1 MTKTVTTKNYL
12 SSFVQKL
19 ITELKIFQLNSEQEL
34 LKQCQKGDRQSQ
46 MTLYKKYARAMY
58 QVSRNIIKDEM
69 KAEEAMQDSFLSAFE
84 KLDEFKA
91 EVTFGS
97 WLKKIVINKSL
108 DYLKKD
114 KMYQNAESAENLQ
127 LLEDS
132 EEIDL
137 SEKIEAV
144 KKAMN
149 DLPENYRIILS
160 LYYLEGYDYEEISE
174 ILNLSYAN
182 SRVMLNR
189 AKNKLITLLN

>member
-1 MTKTVTTKNYL
+1 
-12 SSFVQKL
+12 
-19 ITELKIFQLNSEQEL
+19 
-34 LKQCQKGDRQSQ
+34 
-46 MTLYKKYARAMY
+46 MY

-69 KAEEAMQDSFLSAFE
+69 KAEEAMQDAFLSAFE

-108 DYLKKD
+108 DYLKKE
-114 KMYQNAESAENLQ
+114 KMYQNAESADNLQ

>member
-1 MTKTVTTKNYL
+1 
-12 SSFVQKL
+12 
-19 ITELKIFQLNSEQEL
+19 
-34 LKQCQKGDRQSQ
+34 
-46 MTLYKKYARAMY
+46 
-58 QVSRNIIKDEM
+58 
-69 KAEEAMQDSFLSAFE
+69 
-84 KLDEFKA
+84 
-91 EVTFGS
+91 
-97 WLKKIVINKSL
+97 
-108 DYLKKD
+108 
-114 KMYQNAESAENLQ
+114 MYQNTESADELQ
-127 LLEDS
+127 LVEET

>member
-19 ITELKIFQLNSEQEL
+19 INELKLFQLNSEQEL

-69 KAEEAMQDSFLSAFE
+69 KAEEAMQDAFLSAFE

-114 KMYQNAESAENLQ
+114 KMYLHAESAENLQ
-127 LLEDS
+127 LLEES

-182 SRVMLNR
+182 SRVMINR

>member
-1 MTKTVTTKNYL
+1 M
-12 SSFVQKL
+12 
-19 ITELKIFQLNSEQEL
+19 KIFQLNNAQEL
-34 LKQCQKGDRQSQ
+34 LKQCQRGNRQAQ
-46 MTLYKKYARAMY
+46 MTLYKKYAHAMY
-58 QVSRNIIKDEM
+58 QVSRNILKDEM
-69 KAEEAMQDSFLSAFE
+69 RAEEAMQDAFLAAFK
-84 KLDEFKA
+84 KLDEFQG
-91 EVTFGS
+91 EVTFGA
-97 WLKKIVINKSL
+97 WLKKIVVNKSL

-114 KMYQNAESAENLQ
+114 KMYINTESSENLS
-127 LLEDS
+127 LLEES

-174 ILNLSYAN
+174 ILDLSYSN

>member
-1 MTKTVTTKNYL
+1 
-12 SSFVQKL
+12 
-19 ITELKIFQLNSEQEL
+19 
-34 LKQCQKGDRQSQ
+34 
-46 MTLYKKYARAMY
+46 
-58 QVSRNIIKDEM
+58 
-69 KAEEAMQDSFLSAFE
+69 
-84 KLDEFKA
+84 
-91 EVTFGS
+91 
-97 WLKKIVINKSL
+97 
-108 DYLKKD
+108 
-114 KMYQNAESAENLQ
+114 MYQNAESADNLQ

-149 DLPENYRIILS
+149 NLPENYRIILS

-182 SRVMLNR
+182 SRVMINR

>member
-19 ITELKIFQLNSEQEL
+19 INELKLFQLNSEQEL

-69 KAEEAMQDSFLSAFE
+69 KAEEAMQDAFLSAFE

-108 DYLKKD
+108 DHLKKD
-114 KMYQNAESAENLQ
+114 KMYLHAESAENLQ

>member
-1 MTKTVTTKNYL
+1 
-12 SSFVQKL
+12 
-19 ITELKIFQLNSEQEL
+19 
-34 LKQCQKGDRQSQ
+34 
-46 MTLYKKYARAMY
+46 MY

-69 KAEEAMQDSFLSAFE
+69 KAEEAMQDAFLSAFE

-114 KMYQNAESAENLQ
+114 KMYVNAESAENLQ
-127 LLEDS
+127 LLEES

-174 ILNLSYAN
+174 ILDLSYAN

>member
-1 MTKTVTTKNYL
+1 LTKTVTTKNYL

-19 ITELKIFQLNSEQEL
+19 INELKLFQLNSEQEL

-69 KAEEAMQDSFLSAFE
+69 KAEEAMQDAFLSAFE

-108 DYLKKD
+108 DHLKKD
-114 KMYQNAESAENLQ
+114 KMYLHAESAENLQ

>member
-69 KAEEAMQDSFLSAFE
+69 KAEEAMQDAFLSAFE

-108 DYLKKD
+108 DYLKKE

-149 DLPENYRIILS
+149 NLPENYRIILS

>member
-1 MTKTVTTKNYL
+1 
-12 SSFVQKL
+12 
-19 ITELKIFQLNSEQEL
+19 
-34 LKQCQKGDRQSQ
+34 
-46 MTLYKKYARAMY
+46 MY

-69 KAEEAMQDSFLSAFE
+69 RAEEAMQDAFLSAFE
-84 KLDEFKA
+84 KLDEFQA

-114 KMYQNAESAENLQ
+114 KMYVNTESSDNLSI
-127 LLEDS
+127 LDEI

-137 SEKIEAV
+137 SEKIEEV

-149 DLPENYRIILS
+149 ALPENYRIILS

-174 ILNLSYAN
+174 ILGMSYSN

>member
-12 SSFVQKL
+12 SSFVQKQ
-19 ITELKIFQLNSEQEL
+19 ITELKLFQLNKEHQL

-69 KAEEAMQDSFLSAFE
+69 KAEEAMQDAFLSAFE

-127 LLEDS
+127 LLEES

-149 DLPENYRIILS
+149 NLPENYRIILS

-182 SRVMLNR
+182 SRVMVNR

>member
-69 KAEEAMQDSFLSAFE
+69 KAEEAMQDAFLSAFE

>member
-69 KAEEAMQDSFLSAFE
+69 KAEEAMQDAFLSAFE

-108 DYLKKD
+108 DYLKKE

-127 LLEDS
+127 LLEES

-174 ILNLSYAN
+174 ILNLSYSN
-182 SRVMLNR
+182 SRVMVNR